1 MIFRPLAFD
10 YPDDKMARECE
21 TQGMLGNECMIC
33 PVYEQNVSGR
43 YVYLPEDMTFV
54 KLSGENVETKPMEKG
69 VHFIEVALNEVPLF
83 IKKGKQ
89 IPLCKPAMRTSELN
103 TEDLTYIG

>member
-1 MIFRPLAFD
+1 MVIESTRNETVKRARALAQR
-10 YPDDKMARECE
+10 KGR
-21 TQGMLGNECMIC
+21 L
-33 PVYEQNVSGR
+33 EQ
-43 YVYLPEDMTFV
+43 
-54 KLSGENVETKPMEKG
+54 G